1 MKRCGPPPSIC
12 LGGKPRLFPTMPRRT
27 LRKILVRVAFKLYS
41 LCRRPIIL
49 LLDHIEGLE
58 VDEQTLPQRRDPDA
72 LPPSNFVER
81 ISDFI
86 YQAGAAIFN
95 GNLLYAVKA
104 GLLTGASCSFVDP
117 VLWWI
122 LK

>member
-1 MKRCGPPPSIC
+1 
-12 LGGKPRLFPTMPRRT
+12 
-27 LRKILVRVAFKLYS
+27 V
-41 LCRRPIIL
+41 

-81 ISDFI
+81 ISDFL
-86 YQAGAAIFN
+86 YQAGGAILN

-104 GLLTGASCSFVDP
+104 GLLTGASCSSVDL